1 MNRAILA
8 LMATL
13 AVVPAAVDALSAG
26 SGSVCLPPEE
36 PYVPSGDAEFRE
48 YADMVSADFERYFN
62 AITDYFIC
70 MDATRQV
77 VFERARHV
85 SKAHQAFWQRAEEL
99 GHVDKRDST
108 DLRPVIQAHLYV
120 GDELGTQPDVRRRMD
135 IL

>member
-8 LMATL
+8 LMVAL
-13 AVVPAAVDALSAG
+13 AVGFAAAHAQPAASNR
-26 SGSVCLPPEE
+26 VCLPPEE

-99 GHVDKRDST
+99 GVTERAAAS
-108 DLRPVIQAHLYV
+108 RPDTVSGL
-120 GDELGTQPDVRRRMD
+120 GD
-135 IL
+135 

>member
-13 AVVPAAVDALSAG
+13 AVGFAAAHAQPAASNR
-26 SGSVCLPPEE
+26 VCLPPEE

>member
-135 IL
+135 IF

>member
-48 YADMVSADFERYFN
+48 YADMVFADFERYFN

-99 GHVDKRDST
+99 GVTERAAAS
-108 DLRPVIQAHLYV
+108 RPDTVSGL
-120 GDELGTQPDVRRRMD
+120 GD
-135 IL
+135 